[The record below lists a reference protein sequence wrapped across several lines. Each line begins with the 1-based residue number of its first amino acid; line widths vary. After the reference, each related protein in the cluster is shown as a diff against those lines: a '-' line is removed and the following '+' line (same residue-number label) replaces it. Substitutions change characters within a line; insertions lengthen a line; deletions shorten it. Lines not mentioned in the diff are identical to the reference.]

1 MSDDSTER
9 GMQGVFG
16 KCVCV
21 CVCVCVLLSIV
32 PGDLFPSPI
41 DTVARYSHAQPTL
54 QDIYGHTQES
64 SLTGDTLSHTHTHT
78 HTNIYCLM

>member
-1 MSDDSTER
+1 MSVDSTEH

-16 KCVCV
+16 KP
-21 CVCVCVLLSIV
+21 VCVCVLLSIV

-41 DTVARYSHAQPTL
+41 DTVARYSHARPTL

-64 SLTGDTLSHTHTHT
+64 SLTGDTLSHTH
-78 HTNIYCLM
+78 